1 MGKGNRF
8 TDKEWKRLTGIIAAA
23 FGFDTAKA
31 ARFSASST
39 AKLVG
44 ALPFLAGCREPERTA
59 IAHLG
64 TLVLAS
70 HPSAKGI
77 FDHNEGDD
85 FDTLARL
92 APIAHF
98 EGGDPAVINRGMK
111 LLASMMIRGYKKDIA
126 SDKKAG
132 LYNPLAAK
140 KWDASAKLGAL
151 ASSVSSSANDEM
163 DAIVASAQDG
173 IWGWWD

>member
-1 MGKGNRF
+1 MSKGNRF
-8 TDKEWKRLTGIIAAA
+8 TDKEWKRLAAIIAAA
-23 FGFDTAKA
+23 FGFDKEKA
-31 ARFSASST
+31 ARFLASPT

-59 IAHLG
+59 VAHLG

-70 HPSAKGI
+70 HPTAKDI

-85 FDTLARL
+85 YDSLARL
-92 APIAHF
+92 APISHF

-111 LLASMMIRGYKKDIA
+111 LLASMMIRGYKKDLA
-126 SDKKAG
+126 SDKQAG
-132 LYNPLAAK
+132 LYNPLVAK
-140 KWDASAKLGAL
+140 KWDASAKLSAL
-151 ASSVSSSANDEM
+151 SSAVSASANDEM
-163 DAIVASAQDG
+163 DQIAAAAGDP